1 MRLRRTAFNS
11 LISLLLLEALPA
23 RVSCTDILKTSGF
36 STCLDGS
43 DITVQRVDVQYNR
56 ADNTVKFD
64 VAGTSSKSQDVTG
77 VLTVTA
83 YGNQV
88 YQQSFDPCNN
98 LTKVPQLCPVPVG
111 QFAAQGNLAIP
122 SNYANMIPSIAFQV
136 PDLDGMAQ
144 LILRS
149 KSDSKELACLQSVVN
164 NGKTVDVPAVSYV
177 AASVAGAA
185 LIMSGI
191 SAISAASGA
200 NGGVSTTPS
209 FTDVVGWFQAMALNG
224 MLSVDYPPIY
234 RNFAKNFGWST
245 GLIPWNSMQQSI
257 DNFRKSTGGNLT
269 GSSVDYLR
277 NSTLVYQ
284 DPKVSRDAAA
294 NVTKRGLDFLF
305 EGVVL
310 TTRDFS
316 TSINGSNSGSGGS
329 ANGTDNKTM
338 HFVKGIQGYAE
349 QLMIPEKNTFMT
361 VLLIFGIIIAAIVVG
376 ILLFKVILET
386 WALFASFP
394 KSLTGFRKRYW
405 GTMGRTIVN
414 LILIVYG
421 VWVLYCIFQFT
432 NGDSWAA
439 KLLAGVTL
447 AVFTGILGFFTYRI
461 WKLARR
467 VKQIDGDTSKLYDDK
482 EIWVKYSLFYDQ
494 YKKDLWWIFIPGIIY
509 MFAKGVII
517 AAGNGH
523 GLAQGIGQLVCE
535 GLLLGLLLWNR
546 PYVTTAGNVIH
557 VIISVARVLSV
568 VCVLVFASELR
579 VQQQTKTITGVI
591 LIAVQSVLTGLLAI
605 LIAVNGI
612 IICCK
617 ENPHRKQRKEAEK
630 LNRDHDALTPLDAR
644 NSLLMDPTPYRERK
658 STFSSDPIVPYRDS
672 SPLPTGRRAGR
683 DSMDH
688 LVSSAAGMPQHE
700 RNDIEARRTRVPT
713 PTRDKFAQRSVHSSV
728 APSVGWQWYGFL
740 VAFYG
745 ALDFALKTVSNPELI
760 DTRRTN

>member
-1 MRLRRTAFNS
+1 MRLWRTALKH
-11 LISLLLLEALPA
+11 LIPFLLLEALPA
-23 RVSCTDILKTSGF
+23 RVSCTDILRTSGF
-36 STCLDGS
+36 STCLASS
-43 DITVQRVDVQYNR
+43 DITVEKVDVQYNR

-88 YQQSFDPCNN
+88 YKQSFDPCDNA
-98 LTKVPQLCPVPVG
+98 TKVEQLCPVPVG
-111 QFAAQGNLAIP
+111 RFAAEGSLAIP

-144 LILRS
+144 LVLKS
-149 KSDSKELACLQSVVN
+149 KSDSKELACLQSTVN
-164 NGKTVDVPAVSYV
+164 NGKTVNVPAVSYV

-185 LIMSGI
+185 LIMSGV

-209 FTDVVGWFQAMALNG
+209 FTDVVGWFQAMALDG

-245 GLIPWNSMQQSI
+245 GLISWNSMQGSI

-269 GSSVDYLR
+269 ESNVDYLR
-277 NSTLVYQ
+277 NATLVYQ
-284 DPKVSRDAAA
+284 DPSKSREAAAA
-294 NVTKRGLDFLF
+294 NVTKRGLDLLF
-305 EGVVL
+305 I
-310 TTRDFS
+310 TARDFS
-316 TSINGSNSGSGGS
+316 ASVNGSNSSTGGS
-329 ANGTDNKTM
+329 NSTDNKAM

-361 VLLIFGIIIAAIVVG
+361 VLLVFGIIIAAIVVG

-421 VWVLYCIFQFT
+421 IWVLYCIFQFT

-439 KLLAGVTL
+439 KLLAGITL
-447 AVFTGILGFFTYRI
+447 AVFTSILGYFTYRI
-461 WKLARR
+461 WSLARKSKR
-467 VKQIDGDTSKLYDDK
+467 TDGDASKLYDDK
-482 EIWVKYSLFYDQ
+482 ETWVKYSLFYDQ
-494 YKKDLWWIFIPGIIY
+494 YKKDLWWIFIPAIIY

-557 VIISVARVLSV
+557 IIISVARVLSV

-579 VQQQTKTITGVI
+579 VQQQTKTITGVA
-591 LIAVQSVLTGLLAI
+591 LIVVQSVLTGLLAI
-605 LIAVNGI
+605 LIAVNAI

-617 ENPHRKQRKEAEK
+617 ENPHRKRRKEAEK
-630 LNRDHDALTPLDAR
+630 LNRDLDALTPLDAR
-644 NSLLMDPTPYRERK
+644 NSLLMDPTLPQESKK
-658 STFSSDPIVPYRDS
+658 SLLAPDPAIPYRDS
-672 SPLPTGRRAGR
+672 SPLSAGRRSGR
-683 DSMDH
+683 DSADH

-700 RNDIEARRTRVPT
+700 RNVSGESYGSPPPMSRQPLVPN
-713 PTRDKFAQRSVHSSV
+713 
-728 APSVGWQWYGFL
+728 VGYR
-740 VAFYG
+740 G
-745 ALDFALKTVSNPELI
+745 AAY
-760 DTRRTN
+760 